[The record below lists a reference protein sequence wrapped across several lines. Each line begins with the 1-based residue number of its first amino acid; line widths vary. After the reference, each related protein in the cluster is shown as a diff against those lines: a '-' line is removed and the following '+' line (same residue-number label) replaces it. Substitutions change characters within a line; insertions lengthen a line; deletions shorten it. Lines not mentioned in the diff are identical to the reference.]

1 MEENDGFEGYTKKN
15 INYCLNGIAY
25 DDVTDQL
32 ILTGKMW
39 PYLYEI
45 KFINWISNETE
56 QISNGSLL
64 NTKVNMLKIHLFY
77 LVLVIFVWMKI

>member
-15 INYCLNGIAY
+15 INNCLNGIAY

-45 KFINWISNETE
+45 KFI
-56 QISNGSLL
+56 
-64 NTKVNMLKIHLFY
+64 
-77 LVLVIFVWMKI
+77 

>member
-25 DDVTDQL
+25 DDLTDQL
-32 ILTGKMW
+32 ILSGKMW

-45 KFINWISNETE
+45 KFI
-56 QISNGSLL
+56 
-64 NTKVNMLKIHLFY
+64 
-77 LVLVIFVWMKI
+77 